1 MFLKFLGMQHV
12 KQLCTSNHEN
22 DFLVLVCE
30 QLQSKIK
37 GEYNSLG
44 QMQTQD
50 VVIMQQ
56 INNFSCKTAMINP
69 EKKEYHFLL
78 PPFKEKYFSDTE
90 ISHLHEMYS
99 CLYPAARL
107 EVSRYFKVY
116 KKCMIN
122 GEEYISK
129 NSRSQRS
136 TAVAAKWPNV
146 IGIDQLGEAPI
157 RIGRIISF
165 VKHTIS
171 ISPDSTVVLAR
182 LEWYGDH
189 PRRHFLHSSVLV
201 GSTVFEP
208 KSCVSFMP
216 VSRIMC
222 RCAVSTPLSLTFDYG
237 VDRVYVSIPLT
248 KNSELSQ

>member
-1 MFLKFLGMQHV
+1 MDFGPFSAFWCFPYERYNGILEGVSKSWLRPEKQMFLKFLGMQHV

-56 INNFSCKTAMINP
+56 IKNFSCETAMINP

-107 EVSRYFKVY
+107 EVSRYFK
-116 KKCMIN
+116 
-122 GEEYISK
+122 EYS
-129 NSRSQRS
+129 
-136 TAVAAKWPNV
+136 
-146 IGIDQLGEAPI
+146 D
-157 RIGRIISF
+157 
-165 VKHTIS
+165 
-171 ISPDSTVVLAR
+171 
-182 LEWYGDH
+182 
-189 PRRHFLHSSVLV
+189 
-201 GSTVFEP
+201 
-208 KSCVSFMP
+208 
-216 VSRIMC
+216 
-222 RCAVSTPLSLTFDYG
+222 
-237 VDRVYVSIPLT
+237 
-248 KNSELSQ
+248 